1 MQVDAQSGSAPV
13 AAATSNGVT
22 SGAPISTI
30 PLSSTIPPIVQEA
43 YAGNNMAMQSG
54 FNSAMHNGL
63 GKSNNTVQ
71 NGVDGG
77 PVHDG
82 YRSNVHEAN
91 GMNKSGDDGD
101 TNNVEGLDLTLYCG
115 PLLNYRR
122 MSKALSDTPI
132 WHGTV
137 LIVTGV
143 PPSSSSSPSSSST
156 LTPPLMLR
164 CIGPVASATGAN
176 GAGVDSSHP
185 RRFEPIKLYE
195 DQHKAFWRYELELPI
210 QQFEAR
216 WEYDVGAGLS
226 AEARKVTQGVKRV
239 FMVPARSQSM
249 RIMFHSCN
257 GFSVGTD
264 EEAWN
269 GPALWNDV
277 LRKLNHCC
285 SSFAYL

>member
-1 MQVDAQSGSAPV
+1 MQVDGQSGSVPA

-22 SGAPISTI
+22 GGASASTA

-43 YAGNNMAMQSG
+43 YADNNMVM
-54 FNSAMHNGL
+54 
-63 GKSNNTVQ
+63 Q
-71 NGVDGG
+71 NGVGGTLNANSRVEDVAQNGVGSSPLYDGHR
-77 PVHDG
+77 PDT
-82 YRSNVHEAN
+82 HEAN
-91 GMNKSGDDGD
+91 GMNKEGSGDIE
-101 TNNVEGLDLTLYCG
+101 NVEGLDLTLLCG

-122 MSKALSDTPI
+122 MSKELSDTPI

-137 LIVTGV
+137 LIVTDL
-143 PPSSSSSPSSSST
+143 PPSSSS
-156 LTPPLMLR
+156 LTPPLTLR

-176 GAGVDSSHP
+176 GAGVDSSHR
-185 RRFEPIKLYE
+185 RRFEPVKLYQ
-195 DQHKAFWRYELELPI
+195 DQHKAFWRYELELPF

-226 AEARKVTQGVKRV
+226 PDARQVTGQRVKRV
-239 FMVPARSQSM
+239 FVVPARSQSM

-277 LRKLNHCC
+277 LRKSCYRL
-285 SSFAYL
+285 LL